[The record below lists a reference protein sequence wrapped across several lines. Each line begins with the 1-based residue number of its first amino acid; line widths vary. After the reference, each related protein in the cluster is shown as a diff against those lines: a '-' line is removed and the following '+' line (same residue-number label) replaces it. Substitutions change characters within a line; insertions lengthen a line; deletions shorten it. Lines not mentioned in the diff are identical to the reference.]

1 MSHFLNKL
9 ARQTLGPSEAI
20 QPRVPSI
27 YEPYRRA
34 GVPEWAEPAARERGP
49 APADEIGS
57 EASADV
63 ESIRAAESRPQEV
76 HREEVRGRVPLP
88 RHADVAQEMQH
99 TDGLELP
106 LRSALAT
113 PVSPDRER
121 TRRSAPE
128 SRPLSAV
135 VRRSQVE
142 RIETAEQPQ
151 KAVAIPVRNAG
162 SVLDQAIPAWP
173 VPIATAVPIRPCAAS
188 PAPHLHAAARARARA
203 LPPCA
208 PPAAEIPQPGCSRRP
223 RLLPSRFH
231 PPVPDLFPVPRAL
244 PTPERPLGDKAHRSR
259 AHAAGLPRRG
269 RASVSPAYSESGS
282 CPHHP
287 AAALPPVCTHGQNV
301 PLRPAV
307 GRGQRMHLVQQ
318 PPRPHLDLG
327 PEK

>member
-142 RIETAEQPQ
+142 RIE
-151 KAVAIPVRNAG
+151 
-162 SVLDQAIPAWP
+162 
-173 VPIATAVPIRPCAAS
+173 
-188 PAPHLHAAARARARA
+188 
-203 LPPCA
+203 
-208 PPAAEIPQPGCSRRP
+208 
-223 RLLPSRFH
+223 
-231 PPVPDLFPVPRAL
+231 
-244 PTPERPLGDKAHRSR
+244 PTQHG
-259 AHAAGLPRRG
+259 G
-269 RASVSPAYSESGS
+269 RASATSGAFLRGLPSDAIAQSSPTVASGLISSTVSSLLSPRIQPVVTPTQATPTGTM
-282 CPHHP
+282 P
-287 AAALPPVCTHGQNV
+287 AAAATQGSERIDLAIARLPANLTTDSEPVMRVTIGRV
-301 PLRPAV
+301 EVRAVFPAPAP
-307 GRGQRMHLVQQ
+307 RRAQ
-318 PPRPHLDLG
+318 PARPRPTLSLDDYLKRG
-327 PEK
+327 ARQR